1 MLGYKTGCTVIICC
15 LFFSTGF
22 NWDQIVSE
30 TSSLVPQGS
39 FHPQKISPTYMCTK
53 LYLYSIYQSFF
64 VNIYVFYP
72 QVQMFFKSI
81 KEQALQL
88 RATQLALDNMQK
100 NIRWY
105 ETNIDTLR
113 TWLDGQMNWSQGGQ
127 TLRVWGCFF
136 NLRNHVLNSCIDIK
150 Q

>member
-1 MLGYKTGCTVIICC
+1 
-15 LFFSTGF
+15 
-22 NWDQIVSE
+22 
-30 TSSLVPQGS
+30 
-39 FHPQKISPTYMCTK
+39 MCTK

-113 TWLDGQMNWSQGGQ
+113 TWLDGQMN
-127 TLRVWGCFF
+127 
-136 NLRNHVLNSCIDIK
+136 
-150 Q
+150 